1 MKKTLVIMLTLTLV
15 LLFAAAPVYAA
26 ENKLWTNDTLT
37 VFKGKVT
44 VDGKIDDIW
53 KYAPEFH
60 MTYDAQGASAEKLG
74 GKYTGPYANYGKI
87 LWDGNMVY
95 ILCYAQRDEIVLN
108 ADFSTWN
115 KDGVELYID
124 EGNEKLDTAYDDND
138 SLSRILADGTVA
150 SSKKKVTV
158 AAGSIA
164 GGYLLEMSY
173 EFESVAPK
181 AGNSFGFDLAINYNK
196 EKTNNR
202 AHCLAW
208 NDRANLAHKYPVYM
222 GVATFS
228 DQAPPVPV
236 ETTTAAAK
244 TPAAAGE
251 AKAAQTFDIIGVCV
265 LAAVSALGTGAV
277 IRKRR

>member
-1 MKKTLVIMLTLTLV
+1 MKKTLVIVLTLTLV

-26 ENKLWTNDTLT
+26 ENKLWTNNTMT

-53 KYAPEFH
+53 KHAPEFH
-60 MTYDAQGASAEKLG
+60 MMYDAQGASAEKLG

-173 EFESVAPK
+173 EFESVTPK
-181 AGNSFGFDLAINYNK
+181 AGRQLLRLRPCHKLQQGKDQQPRPLPGLERSRQFSPQVPCVYG
-196 EKTNNR
+196 R
-202 AHCLAW
+202 G
-208 NDRANLAHKYPVYM
+208 NLL
-222 GVATFS
+222 GS
-228 DQAPPVPV
+228 G
-236 ETTTAAAK
+236 
-244 TPAAAGE
+244 AAG
-251 AKAAQTFDIIGVCV
+251 
-265 LAAVSALGTGAV
+265 TG
-277 IRKRR
+277 RDHHGRSQDSRSRR